1 MTAQIST
8 LGELLSAAG
17 TQWRV
22 YDIGRRITKID
33 KTLFAQIENT
43 QAPYPYPLGGHAL
56 LAIQFWD
63 NQATLDPYVW
73 FLKFPLDEQ
82 SKLIVASRDH
92 FASMVLEA
100 LGTQLTGEQAEGKL
114 DNNPYVFTPNANKLA
129 AFNAL
134 LKCELNRPASQ
145 YYEYCEL
152 YFANK
157 LPNDAWQ
164 SMAVQGIADFA
175 FRLNHGQNRQ
185 NLTQMWDDLPLEVKQ
200 PLSAMLEHVAIDTG
214 FSEQLKKAITVAIE
228 KKQLDELVCHLR
240 ALSGSKAKG
249 LVEQTVDALLNSQYN
264 NEADILLTLAGR
276 CWETFLDPQR
286 LFKFLDCAAHNTKIE
301 GLFASIFADLVAIP
315 NLRPHVLAIL
325 RAENRSDKLSRA
337 IGRLFS

>member
-33 KTLFAQIENT
+33 KQHFAQIETT

-63 NQATLDPYVW
+63 NQATVDPYVW

-100 LGTQLTGEQAEGKL
+100 LGTELTGQQADGKL

-134 LKCELNRPASQ
+134 LKTELKRPASQ
-145 YYEYCEL
+145 YYEYTEL
-152 YFANK
+152 YFSGK
-157 LPNDAWQ
+157 LPADDWQ
-164 SMAVQGIADFA
+164 SLAVQGLADFA
-175 FRLNHGQNRQ
+175 FRLDHGQNSE
-185 NLTQMWDDLPLEVKQ
+185 NLQAIWASLPLEVKQ
-200 PLSAMLEHVAIDTG
+200 PLSAMLEHVAIDTR
-214 FSEQLKKAITVAIE
+214 FSEKLQNEINNSINE
-228 KKQLDELVCHLR
+228 NNLDELVCNLR
-240 ALSGSKAKG
+240 AISGSHAQG
-249 LVEQTVDALLNSQYN
+249 LLAQSVDTILSSEYGR
-264 NEADILLTLAGR
+264 ESDILLTLAGR
-276 CWETFLDPQR
+276 CWEVFLDSER
-286 LFKFLDCAAHNTKIE
+286 LFKFLESAAQNTKIE

-315 NLRPHVLAIL
+315 SLRPHVLGIL
-325 RAENRSDKLSRA
+325 RAENRSDDLSRA